1 MILSIAQPA
10 YLPWPGYFDR
20 IMASD
25 VHVVLD
31 HVQLDKNSTTKFTN
45 RNKIKTPQGE
55 TWLTIPILTKG
66 HQNELSINKLE
77 VVCDGWQEKHLRT
90 IQNFYSKAAC
100 FGQFQEHLARYY
112 QQRLFTKLI
121 EPLREGLALFCR
133 LLNISTPLHYSSE
146 MNCVCKKSDL
156 ILEICQ
162 KLGATTYISGPFGR
176 DYLEREKFE
185 AAGIKILFHEYEY
198 IPYPQRF
205 GSFLPGLS
213 TIDMLLNIGEEAITH
228 IPKGRKLLPC

>member
-31 HVQLDKNSTTKFTN
+31 HVQLDKNSSTKFTN
-45 RNKIKTPQGE
+45 RNKIKTPQGY
-55 TWLTIPILTKG
+55 TWLTIPVQTKG
-66 HQNELSINKLE
+66 HYNTPINTLG
-77 VVCDGWQEKHLRT
+77 VVESNWQHKHLKT
-90 IQNFYSKAAC
+90 LENFYSKAP
-100 FGQFQEHLARYY
+100 FFKPLHEDLIKYY
-112 QQRLFTKLI
+112 TERIYTKLI
-121 EPLREGLALFCR
+121 EPLREGLGVFLR
-133 LLNISTPLHYSSE
+133 YLTLKTPIYYSSDL
-146 MNCVCKKSDL
+146 NCTCKKSDL
-156 ILEICQ
+156 ILEICK

-228 IPKGRKLLPC
+228 IPKGRKLLTC

>member
-31 HVQLDKNSTTKFTN
+31 HVQFEKNSVIN
-45 RNKIKTPQGE
+45 RNKIKTPQGAS
-55 TWLTIPILTKG
+55 WLTVPVQTKG
-66 HQNELSINKLE
+66 SFGHLEINRID
-77 VVCDGWQEKHLRT
+77 VTSDGHWQIKHLKS
-90 IQNFYSKAAC
+90 IENFYSKAAC

-156 ILEICQ
+156 ILEICR
-162 KLGATTYISGPFGR
+162 KIGATTYISGPFGR

-228 IPKGRKLLPC
+228 IPKGRKLLTC